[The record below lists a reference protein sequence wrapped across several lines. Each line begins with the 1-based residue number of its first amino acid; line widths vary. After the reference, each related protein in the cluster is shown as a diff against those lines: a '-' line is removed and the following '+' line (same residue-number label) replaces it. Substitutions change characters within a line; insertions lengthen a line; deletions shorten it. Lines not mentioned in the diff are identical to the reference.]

1 MNIALWGYNDFG
13 RRTSESLFRYW
24 GGRYTVT
31 KIYDPSKIGT
41 HDRFWDIEI
50 SDPGLIKAD
59 HENGFF
65 EKIIVCVVG
74 KPERDEIIEELNVDG
89 ISELFPG
96 DPTDFVSSDDFAAEI
111 SNASDGCKIYRC
123 ADVLAARA
131 DHLAWEC
138 LYVFD
143 RDGKI
148 LRDPWVVN
156 DWYDPEAPLVYP
168 FPFKD
173 PVPEKIRMPGSYCLL
188 TKIFGNNYWHFTFQN
203 LCDVM
208 FLEKAGFTGTYIIPN
223 APYDREM
230 MLMIGVAPERIF
242 SIDML
247 SYHKVY
253 EFDEIWGMQF
263 DHKDT
268 DAEAAA
274 VAQMS
279 CIIRSRLKRDPSYP
293 KYIFVKRIGVRK
305 LLNGDAL
312 AEKLGFVTVIPEE
325 LSVREQMEYFYNADI
340 VLCPHGA
347 NSTNCVYMHEGSVFI
362 EVFSDR
368 WYMDINA
375 KVCLKNHVHHLKA
388 VGKAEGITKLGMH
401 DDYTIP
407 ENRILPVLKRAYYL
421 IPDPPL
427 WPEDLSLGIEKADLK
442 SICDCSSGGILIY
455 GAWKLGARAYDMV
468 REVFKEM
475 FLGFAVTSMEGNPE
489 EIDGY
494 PVHDIE
500 DWANLLSDR
509 KIIPEHVVIFISL
522 NPIYYDEIMESLKGK
537 GFKNIFLLEEL
548 EWYYFHLHSEQ
559 NED

>member
-1 MNIALWGYNDFG
+1 MNIALWEYNDFG

-74 KPERDEIIEELNVDG
+74 KPERDEIIEELNADG

-96 DPTDFVSSDDFAAEI
+96 DPTDFVSSDDFATEI
-111 SNASDGCKIYRC
+111 SNVSDGCKIYRC
-123 ADVLAARA
+123 TDVMATRA

-143 RDGKI
+143 RDGRI

-156 DWYDPEAPLVYP
+156 NWYDPEAPLLYP
-168 FPFKD
+168 FPLKD
-173 PVPEKIRMPGSYCLL
+173 PVPEKIRMSGSYCLL

-208 FLEKAGFTGTYIIPN
+208 FLEKAGFTGIYIIPN

-230 MLMIGVAPERIF
+230 MLMMGIAPERVV
-242 SIDML
+242 SIDRL

-253 EFDEIWGMQF
+253 VFDEIYGVQF

-268 DAEAAA
+268 SAEASV
-274 VAQMS
+274 VAEVS
-279 CIIRSRLKRDPSYP
+279 RIVKSRLKRDPSYP

-442 SICDCSSGGILIY
+442 SICDCSSEGILIY